1 MLFRLMIQAI
11 QLIKLTTTKNEYI
24 EKKIPNLNKYITT
37 YESIKLTKENFPEI
51 LEKLATI
58 LILLNNTLSKMRKK
72 QKICKYLI

>member
-1 MLFRLMIQAI
+1 MLFRLMILAI
-11 QLIKLTTTKNEYI
+11 QLTKLTTTKNEYI

-58 LILLNNTLSKMRKK
+58 LILLNNTLSKMRKNRK
-72 QKICKYLI
+72 FANI

>member
-1 MLFRLMIQAI
+1 MLFRLMILAI
-11 QLIKLTTTKNEYI
+11 QLTKLTTAKNEYI

-58 LILLNNTLSKMRKK
+58 LILLNNTLSKMRKNRK
-72 QKICKYLI
+72 FANI